1 MEKNTKI
8 MDVQISTADPEE
20 IDYKDKYLRALADF
34 ENYKRRTNAEI
45 ERIKSEATHEF
56 IKDLLPIVDDVELGV
71 LSSQF
76 YSEVFGKKKDNG
88 IEILYKE
95 LTKLLGK
102 YGIEQYGNVGDK
114 FDADLH
120 EAIYL
125 TAEKRV
131 ESGCIS
137 EVIKSGYRTKGG
149 KIIRYTKVNVEQ

>member
-1 MEKNTKI
+1 MKKNTKI
-8 MDVQISTADPEE
+8 MSVQVSTADPEE
-20 IDYKDKYLRALADF
+20 IDYKDLYLRSLADF

-76 YSEVFGKKKDNG
+76 YSEEFGKKKDNG

-102 YGIEQYGNVGDK
+102 YGIEQFLACD
-114 FDADLH
+114 
-120 EAIYL
+120 
-125 TAEKRV
+125 
-131 ESGCIS
+131 
-137 EVIKSGYRTKGG
+137 
-149 KIIRYTKVNVEQ
+149 RYPRKYHRSAFVQS